1 MSDNPNCW
9 TCRYFRVTWDPGMP
23 YGCDAIGFK
32 SRIVPHLE
40 VLRTSGSPC
49 RAYTRKIESPIPND
63 SRSR

>member
-1 MSDNPNCW
+1 
-9 TCRYFRVTWDPGMP
+9 MP

-49 RAYTRKIESPIPND
+49 RAYTRKSEPPSPTD
-63 SRSR
+63 SRSG

>member
-1 MSDNPNCW
+1 
-9 TCRYFRVTWDPGMP
+9 MP

-49 RAYTRKIESPIPND
+49 RAYARKSEPPAATDPQSN
-63 SRSR
+63 